1 MHFSLFF
8 FLTVFSSPLKKTR
21 VPGTAGNS
29 AQTTRGRRN
38 EWHKRGA
45 SFSGGRLKREREKE
59 STSHISFAFLSYWAV
74 CVKNTRKRDENRH

>member
-38 EWHKRGA
+38 EWHK
-45 SFSGGRLKREREKE
+45 KE
-59 STSHISFAFLSYWAV
+59 VRRSV
-74 CVKNTRKRDENRH
+74 VVV

>member
-21 VPGTAGNS
+21 VPSTAGNS

-38 EWHKRGA
+38 EWHKKEVRA
-45 SFSGGRLKREREKE
+45 SFSGGRLKRERE
-59 STSHISFAFLSYWAV
+59 
-74 CVKNTRKRDENRH
+74 RKRVHHVYRLPFCRIGQFV